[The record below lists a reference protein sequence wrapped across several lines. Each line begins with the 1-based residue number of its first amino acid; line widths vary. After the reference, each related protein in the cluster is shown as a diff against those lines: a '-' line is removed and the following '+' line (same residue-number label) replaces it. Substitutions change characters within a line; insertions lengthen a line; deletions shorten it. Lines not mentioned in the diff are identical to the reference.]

1 MDMSKA
7 YDRVEWD
14 FLELVLVRFGFSKE
28 WVDLIM
34 KCVNSVS
41 LNLCVSGEKI
51 ANIMLGRG
59 LRQGDP
65 LSPYLFILVAEVLS
79 RMINKHL
86 QLKDLKGIKLSFSC
100 PELSHI
106 FFADDALLFMNADEE
121 NCRKLAYIL
130 KLYCAASG
138 KVSDLISEGFW
149 DLSSIRSVIS
159 NDDVAAIM
167 RIQIPRN
174 GIQDKLI
181 WTGAPNGEYSVK
193 LGYKT
198 AMRKAIDPC
207 NVASSSCRLSNSDW
221 KDIWRLK
228 TLPRI
233 QHFIWRCLNRAVAT
247 NANLFRRKKSK
258 SPCCPICSDK
268 EESIEHLLFHC
279 PWTRCVWFGYGMRIT
294 LDANFVTNFT
304 AW

>member
-1 MDMSKA
+1 
-7 YDRVEWD
+7 
-14 FLELVLVRFGFSKE
+14 
-28 WVDLIM
+28 
-34 KCVNSVS
+34 
-41 LNLCVSGEKI
+41 
-51 ANIMLGRG
+51 
-59 LRQGDP
+59 
-65 LSPYLFILVAEVLS
+65 
-79 RMINKHL
+79 
-86 QLKDLKGIKLSFSC
+86 
-100 PELSHI
+100 
-106 FFADDALLFMNADEE
+106 
-121 NCRKLAYIL
+121 
-130 KLYCAASG
+130 
-138 KVSDLISEGFW
+138 
-149 DLSSIRSVIS
+149 
-159 NDDVAAIM
+159 M

-181 WTGAPNGEYSVK
+181 WTGAPNVEYSVK

-233 QHFIWRCLNRAVAT
+233 QHFIWRCLNRVVAT

-279 PWTRCVWFGYGMRIT
+279 PWTRYVWFGCGMRIT

-304 AW
+304 EWWLHLNSLESGLNEYDIAQVCWCLWQIWKGRNDLVFNQIKLNPCEVIEYTKKFSFEFFEATGYNQIPSPHPGTPLQIWTRPPWVF